1 MPRPDL
7 NALGVQYRR
16 IPVLVIG
23 RDIYCD
29 TRLILR
35 KLEELYPDGRL
46 GAKDPSGQALEKLLE
61 VWTTDGGVFA
71 RATQLIPPDTALTEN
86 PMFVKDREDFGGRSF
101 KKKDVFEVLP
111 EAMAYIRQAFEFLET
126 TLLADGRGWVGNTD
140 KPTLADIHAIWPF
153 DWMNGLKGALD
164 RDIISEVHFPRVFA
178 WMSRFRKALSEAE
191 SGTSKPTTLSG
202 IQVLDRLGAAEF
214 MEPNGKFDDGDALK
228 LHPGQDVV
236 VWPTDGG
243 SNYKDS
249 GKLVALSAQEVV
261 VQRPTMDNRADIRI
275 HFPRTNFRIVPAD
288 SSVSG
293 SRL

>member
-101 KKKDVFEVLP
+101 KKKDVFEARP
-111 EAMAYIRQAFEFLET
+111 EAMAHIGQAFEFLET

-164 RDIISEVHFPRVFA
+164 RDIISEAHFPRVFA
-178 WMSRFRKALSEAE
+178 WMSRFRKALSEAK